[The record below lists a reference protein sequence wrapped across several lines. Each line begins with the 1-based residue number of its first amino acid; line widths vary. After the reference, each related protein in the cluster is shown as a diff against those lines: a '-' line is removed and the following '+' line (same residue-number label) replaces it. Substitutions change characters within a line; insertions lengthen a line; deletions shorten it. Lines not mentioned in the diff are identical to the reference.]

1 MANEKFKEGGASG
14 IGDLARMGGDIEG
27 TLTNQDLKNGGAGF
41 WRDMARMGGAV
52 ISVGISGTPVTTG
65 TADVAYAGFTV
76 TASGGTPPYTYA
88 LVGTWPAGITVNST
102 TGAVSGTPTES
113 GTFADLSVSAT
124 DADGTVSQIPNFT
137 LEIAAE

>member
-27 TLTNQDLKNGGAGF
+27 TLTNDDLKHGGAGF
-41 WRDMARMGGAV
+41 WRDMVRMGGAV

-65 TADVAYAGFTV
+65 TVGVPYDGFTV
-76 TASGGTPPYTYA
+76 TASGGTPPYTYT
-88 LVGTWPAGITVNST
+88 LVGTWPSGITVNPT
-102 TGAVSGTPTES
+102 TGFVSGTPTES

-124 DADGTVSQIPNFT
+124 DAGGSVSQIAVFT